1 MLDSR
6 SPSDAAGGIQQYG
19 SPRGLHYA
27 VQGSKDAERHHV
39 VLHGRRDGG
48 GRIHLLF
55 GGALLMPKKI
65 THVPPEYLKVHVG
78 LEFSGKFPRA
88 FGASPYRAALEDLA
102 EGKAEAARF
111 NDATHV
117 RTALKK
123 WAEKLKISAEY
134 AKQGNFLWVR
144 ADARRRAPVAE
155 KNDLAAAIMK
165 AVGEVPRTTAE

>member
-1 MLDSR
+1 
-6 SPSDAAGGIQQYG
+6 
-19 SPRGLHYA
+19 
-27 VQGSKDAERHHV
+27 
-39 VLHGRRDGG
+39 
-48 GRIHLLF
+48 
-55 GGALLMPKKI
+55 MPKKI
-65 THVPPEYLKVHVG
+65 THVTPEYLKVPVG

-144 ADARRRAPVAE
+144 VDARRRAPVAE

-165 AVGEVPRTTAE
+165 AVGEVPRTTAEIVDRVTKFLFTEATVEQVRTEVRRLFAAGTIRKTEDDLKYTTAGKQRG